1 MASITTLLGTD
12 SLASSRIVL
21 NDNFASIND
30 DLIEVRDLLDVNSQ
44 TLTLTGDVNAKQ
56 LNLRNGGVNLFTV
69 NTSDITASLPFT
81 MEDSLIV
88 GAGLEKSIAA
98 VAVMP
103 TASAYAKSTYVL
115 DGTALTGTNL
125 VADGNAGQEVTFI
138 GSNLVNSAVITID
151 PSNIA
156 GATAVSIAINGT
168 LTLRFY
174 NGMWYIISY
183 FNTTIV

>member
-30 DLIEVRDLLDVNSQ
+30 DLIEVRDLLDVSSQ

-56 LNLRNGGVNLFTV
+56 LNLKNGGANLFIV

-81 MEDSLIV
+81 MEDSLIL
-88 GAGLEKSIAA
+88 GAGLEKSVAA
-98 VAVMP
+98 VAAMP
-103 TASAYAKSTYVL
+103 TANTYAKSTYVL
-115 DGTALTGTNL
+115 DASVLTGTNV

-138 GSNLVNSAVITID
+138 ASAGVITID
-151 PSNIA
+151 PTNIA
-156 GATAVSIAINGT
+156 GATAVSITMNGT

-174 NGMWYIISY
+174 NGLWYIISY
-183 FNTTIV
+183 FNSTVTV

>member
-30 DLIEVRDLLDVNSQ
+30 DLIEVRDILDVSSQ

-56 LNLRNGGVNLFTV
+56 LNLKNGGVNLFIV

-81 MEDSLIV
+81 MEDSLIL

-103 TASAYAKSTYVL
+103 TANSYAKSAYVL
-115 DGTALTGTNL
+115 DASSLTGTNV
-125 VADGNAGQEVTFI
+125 VAAGNAGQEVTFI
-138 GSNLVNSAVITID
+138 AQGIGGITID

-156 GATAVSIAINGT
+156 GATAVSIANNGT

-174 NGMWYIISY
+174 GAFWYIISY
-183 FNTTIV
+183 FNSTVTV

>member
-30 DLIEVRDLLDVNSQ
+30 ALIEVRDLLDVGSQ

-56 LNLRNGGVNLFTV
+56 LNLKNGGANLFIV
-69 NTSDITASLPFT
+69 NTSVITASLPFT
-81 MEDSLIV
+81 MEDSLILE
-88 GAGLEKSIAA
+88 AGLEKSVAA
-98 VAVMP
+98 VSAMP
-103 TASAYAKSTYVL
+103 TTGAYAKSAYIL
-115 DGTALTGTNL
+115 DAGILTGTNV
-125 VADGNAGQEVTFI
+125 VAAGNAGQEVTFI
-138 GSNLVNSAVITID
+138 ASAGVITID

-156 GATAVSIAINGT
+156 GVTAVSIANNGT

-174 NGMWYIISY
+174 GALWYIISY
-183 FNTTIV
+183 FNSTVTI